1 MSVHEVEVA
10 FKKPSLIWIMGGDT
24 LLQASYLHKYHM
36 RALLKQHNGII
47 IGMSAGAINMADRV
61 VLAKDASDHI
71 PNCMIYEGLSLVNIN
86 IEPHLN
92 DHNIEHEQ
100 EIIEASTHAQ
110 IIGLYD
116 ESFIVIKN
124 KHIEIIG
131 PYRVF
136 QKRTI

>member
-1 MSVHEVEVA
+1 
-10 FKKPSLIWIMGGDT
+10 
-24 LLQASYLHKYHM
+24 M

-71 PNCMIYEGLSLVNIN
+71 PNCMIYEGLGL
-86 IEPHLN
+86 
-92 DHNIEHEQ
+92 HEQ
-100 EIIEASTHAQ
+100 EIIEASTHAE

-124 KHIEIIG
+124 KHIEFIG
-131 PYRVF
+131 PYRVI